1 MFKLFDCL
9 YFGGRREREKGYRM
23 MEVGSE
29 SDLINVM
36 IKYEDF
42 WKQR

>member
-1 MFKLFDCL
+1 
-9 YFGGRREREKGYRM
+9 

-29 SDLINVM
+29 SDLINVT

-42 WKQR
+42 WKRR